1 MKKQNDLIEISIEE
15 NFWELNPHIKY
26 ITQFKELYEKDKSKD
41 KTKSSR
47 QMWGIT
53 LFVSPQSPY
62 RRIEE
67 TQRKQEVIN
76 YLNSLSTWEEIEPL
90 FKPFEDLC
98 LTEKQQLFKSWGD
111 KLKSRE
117 QFIRATDYKTTT
129 FKMLDE
135 MMSQTEKMWK
145 MYSNVEKDMIEE
157 EQQAR
162 IKGGRKKSKS
172 ERKEI

>member
-1 MKKQNDLIEISIEE
+1 MNFIEISIED
-15 NFWELNPHIKY
+15 NFWELNPHVKY
-26 ITQFKELYEKDKSKD
+26 LTKFKDLYENDKSKN
-41 KTKSSR
+41 KAKSSK
-47 QMWGIT
+47 QMWAIV
-53 LFVSPQSPY
+53 LFTDVKSPF

-67 TQRKQEVIN
+67 TQRKEEVLNYIN
-76 YLNSLSTWEEIEPL
+76 KEFPWEDIEPY
-90 FKPFEDLC
+90 FKPYEEVC
-98 LTEKQQLFKSWGD
+98 LSEKQQLFKSWGD
-111 KLKSRE
+111 KLRTRE
-117 QFIRATDYKTTT
+117 QFIRATDYKATT

-145 MYSNVEKDMIEE
+145 MYSNVEHEMIEE

>member
-1 MKKQNDLIEISIEE
+1 MDFIEIAIED
-15 NFWELNPHIKY
+15 NFWEINPHVRYLTK
-26 ITQFKELYEKDKSKD
+26 FKDLYEKDKSKD
-41 KTKSSR
+41 KTTSSR
-47 QMWGIT
+47 QMWAII
-53 LFVSPQSPY
+53 LFTDPKSPFK
-62 RRIEE
+62 RIDE
-67 TQRKQEVIN
+67 TERKKEVLN
-76 YLNSLSTWEEIEPL
+76 YLNNISTWEDIEPY
-90 FKPFEDLC
+90 FKPYEDYC

-111 KLKSRE
+111 KLKTRE
-117 QFIRATDYKTTT
+117 QFIRATDYKATT

-157 EQQAR
+157 EQQVR